1 MRKNFFKIL
10 IVLGLTGASFLL
22 SSHFT
27 FAFFLVDW
35 AGKAVIWTCGKLA
48 FLFGWL
54 AGIIIDVENYF
65 LRWVLGMNFNL
76 MDSLILK
83 RGWEISRDIANLGFA
98 LGILIISLATI
109 ANYQPYH
116 ARRLLARLIIAA
128 LLINFSLMICG
139 IFVDFSG
146 SFMKYFADAC
156 GSAENLGEML
166 QAAVEASAIHKGPPK
181 DVIEGEF
188 FEKEEATGGFK
199 EALVAVG
206 GVIFAAIFSIIL
218 VIVYAALIFLL
229 FVRYVVLVFLIILS
243 PFAWVF
249 WFLPTSVGEPGGIWQ
264 KWWTRFLTW
273 IFFGPTMLFV
283 VFLALSVLDPAI
295 SSGTPEMS
303 IAQEIDSEA
312 ANNKL
317 VGATL
322 ARSSSPQ
329 SGISWLMQYALV
341 IGILL
346 LGMRFSLELSE
357 GVGSGFYK
365 AAEGVA
371 AAPHRWVGRWAG
383 RKIKGARERLHGAGR
398 AITGAITGKAKEHL
412 VTAGKIRPSTR
423 TGRILREVTALPGV
437 GRIARKRAEAR
448 EKLRESVLAIA
459 GKMEESHPAEIER
472 MLEVGNTQQKA
483 AAVLALLRKGIWKEE
498 KKYQDALSLLVQR
511 YRIDIGKEWKGAMRK
526 RIGEIK
532 SKAREKIIGKKIKEW
547 AEEIEKT
554 PIEEMD
560 KKLKGETSS
569 GSEEK

>member
-1 MRKNFFKIL
+1 MRKKFFKIL
-10 IVLGLTGASFLL
+10 IILGLTGISFLF
-22 SSHFT
+22 SSHFA
-27 FAFFLVDW
+27 FASFFLIDW
-35 AGKAVIWTCGKLA
+35 MGKAVVWTCGKLA

-54 AGIIIDVENYF
+54 AGIVIDVENYF
-65 LRWVLGMNFNL
+65 LKWVLGMNFHL

-166 QAAVEASAIHKGPPK
+166 QAAVKASAIHKGPPK

-188 FEKEEATGGFK
+188 FEKEESTGGFK
-199 EALVAVG
+199 AALIAVG
-206 GVIFAAIFSIIL
+206 GLIFAAIFSIIL

-229 FVRYVVLVFLIILS
+229 FVRYVILVFLIILS

-249 WFLPTSVGEPGGIWQ
+249 WFLPTSLGEPGGVWQ

-273 IFFGPTMLFV
+273 IFFGPAVLFV
-283 VFLALSVLDPAI
+283 VFLALSVLDPVI
-295 SSGTPEMS
+295 SRGTPEMR
-303 IAQEIDSEA
+303 IAQQISSEA

-357 GVGSGFYK
+357 GIGSGFYK
-365 AAEGVA
+365 AAEGVV
-371 AAPHRWVGRWAG
+371 AAPPRWVG
-383 RKIKGARERLHGAGR
+383 RKIKGAGEKIRGAGR
-398 AITGAITGKAKEHL
+398 AITGAITGKAKERL

-423 TGRILREVTALPGV
+423 TGRILRKVTALPGV
-437 GRIARKRAEAR
+437 GRITRKRAEAR
-448 EKLRESVLAIA
+448 EKIRGNVLEIA
-459 GKMEESHPAEIER
+459 KGLEKAHRDEIER
-472 MLEVGNTQQKA
+472 MLEVGNSQQKA
-483 AAVLALLRKGIWKEE
+483 AAVLALIRKGLWKEE
-498 KKYQDALSLLVQR
+498 KKYRDALRLLVHR
-511 YRIDIGKEWKGAMRK
+511 YRVDIGKDWRK
-526 RIGEIK
+526 MIK
-532 SKAREKIIGKKIKEW
+532 KRLG
-547 AEEIEKT
+547 
-554 PIEEMD
+554 
-560 KKLKGETSS
+560 G
-569 GSEEK
+569 

>member
-1 MRKNFFKIL
+1 MKKIFSKIL
-10 IVLGLTGASFLL
+10 IILGLAGISFLF
-22 SSHFT
+22 SSHFA
-27 FAFFLVDW
+27 FASFFLVDW

-54 AGIIIDVENYF
+54 AGIVIDVENYF
-65 LRWVLGMNFNL
+65 LRWVLGMNFSL

-83 RGWEISRDIANLGFA
+83 RGWEVSRDIANLGFA

-156 GSAENLGEML
+156 GSADNLGEML
-166 QAAVEASAIHKGPPK
+166 QAAVKASAIHKGPPDK
-181 DVIEGEF
+181 VIEGEF
-188 FEKEEATGGFK
+188 FEKEENTGGFK
-199 EALVAVG
+199 TALIAVG
-206 GVIFAAIFSIIL
+206 GLIFAAIFSIIL

-249 WFLPTSVGEPGGIWQ
+249 WFLPTSLGEPGGVWE
-264 KWWTRFLTW
+264 KWWRRFLTW

-295 SSGTPEMS
+295 SSGTPEMR

-371 AAPHRWVGRWAG
+371 AAPHRWVSRWTG
-383 RKIKGARERLHGAGR
+383 KKIKGAGK
-398 AITGAITGKAKEHL
+398 AITGA
-412 VTAGKIRPSTR
+412 VAGKTKELAVAGRPRPTTI
-423 TGRILREVTALPGV
+423 TGRILRKVGALPGVAQTGRVLRKATALPGL
-437 GRIARKRAEAR
+437 GRVARKRAETR
-448 EKLRESVLAIA
+448 EKLREGVLGIA
-459 GKMEESHPAEIER
+459 SKMEKAHLNEIER

-483 AAVLALLRKGIWKEE
+483 AAVLVLIRKGIWKEE
-498 KKYQDALSLLVQR
+498 KKYKDALQLLVHR
-511 YRIDIGKEWKGAMRK
+511 FRIDPSKEWRYKKKK
-526 RIGEIK
+526 RI
-532 SKAREKIIGKKIKEW
+532 KI
-547 AEEIEKT
+547 T
-554 PIEEMD
+554 
-560 KKLKGETSS
+560 
-569 GSEEK
+569 

>member
-1 MRKNFFKIL
+1 MRKKFFKIL
-10 IVLGLTGASFLL
+10 IILGLTGISFLF
-22 SSHFT
+22 SSHFA
-27 FAFFLVDW
+27 FASFFLIDW
-35 AGKAVIWTCGKLA
+35 MGKAVVWTCGKLA

-54 AGIIIDVENYF
+54 AGIVIDVENYF
-65 LRWVLGMNFNL
+65 LKWVLGMNFHL

-166 QAAVEASAIHKGPPK
+166 QAAVKASAIHKGPPK

-188 FEKEEATGGFK
+188 FEKEESTGGFK
-199 EALVAVG
+199 AALIAVG
-206 GVIFAAIFSIIL
+206 GLIFAAIFSIIL

-229 FVRYVVLVFLIILS
+229 FVRYVILVFLIILS

-249 WFLPTSVGEPGGIWQ
+249 WFLPTSLGEPGGVWE
-264 KWWTRFLTW
+264 KWWRRFLTW
-273 IFFGPTMLFV
+273 IFFGPAVLFV
-283 VFLALSVLDPAI
+283 VFLALSVLDPVI
-295 SSGTPEMS
+295 SRGTPEMR
-303 IAQEIDSEA
+303 IAQQISSEA

-357 GVGSGFYK
+357 GIGSGFYK
-365 AAEGVA
+365 AAEGVV
-371 AAPHRWVGRWAG
+371 AAPPRWVG
-383 RKIKGARERLHGAGR
+383 RKIKGAGEKIRGAGR
-398 AITGAITGKAKEHL
+398 AITGAITGKAKERL

-423 TGRILREVTALPGV
+423 TGRILRKVTALPGV
-437 GRIARKRAEAR
+437 GRIARKRIEAR
-448 EKLRESVLAIA
+448 EKIRGNVLEIA
-459 GKMEESHPAEIER
+459 KGLGKAHRDEIER
-472 MLEVGNTQQKA
+472 MLEVGNSQQKA
-483 AAVLALLRKGIWKEE
+483 AAVLALIKRGIWKEE
-498 KKYQDALSLLVQR
+498 KKYRDALRLLVHR
-511 YRIDIGKEWKGAMRK
+511 YRVDVGGDWKKM
-526 RIGEIK
+526 IK
-532 SKAREKIIGKKIKEW
+532 
-547 AEEIEKT
+547 
-554 PIEEMD
+554 
-560 KKLKGETSS
+560 KKLG
-569 GSEEK
+569 G